1 MLNTIWF
8 LLISIG
14 IIYSIFNGTLVEIN
28 NVILQEAQEGVM
40 FCISIIGIMSF
51 WLGIMNIAEE
61 SGLLKKLS
69 LGLRPIIRFL
79 FPEIPK
85 DHPAERWIIMNLIA
99 NMFGVGNGATAFGLK
114 AMKEMNSLNRNKKRA
129 TNAMCMFLVIN
140 MSSVQLVPLTVLKI
154 RYDYGS
160 VNPSEIVG
168 PGIIAT
174 SISTIVGI
182 LAVKFLEERY

>member
-182 LAVKFLEERY
+182 LAAKFLEERY

>member
-28 NVILQEAQEGVM
+28 NIILQEAQEGVM